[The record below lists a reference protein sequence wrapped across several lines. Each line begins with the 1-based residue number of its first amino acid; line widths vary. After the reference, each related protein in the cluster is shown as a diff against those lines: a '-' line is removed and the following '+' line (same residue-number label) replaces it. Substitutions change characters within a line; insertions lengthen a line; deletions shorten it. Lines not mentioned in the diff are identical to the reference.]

1 MKFFKYVFAS
11 ALGTMLAGVLLL
23 LVFFGLILGSITA
36 ALDDFSADNTTKVYS
51 NSVLTLRLAYPIS
64 ERSKKDDGLFPGLS
78 SKQIGLNQIVKSIS
92 KAKEDD
98 KIEGIYLNIAN
109 VGAGTAS
116 VEAIRNALMDFK
128 DSGKW
133 IIAYSEYYSQNAYY
147 LATAADEIYLNPEGS
162 ISFQGISYKPMF
174 MKEMF
179 DKVGIEMQIVRGKDN
194 RFKSAVE
201 PFMYNEMSESNKEQS
216 TKLITSLWG
225 HITNEIAASRGL
237 SVNKVNEIAD
247 NLTGMFPKEVLEA
260 NFIDGLAYHDEME
273 DMLSEKLGLD
283 KLDKDRMVL
292 LEKYSKSKSFKTK
305 AGDYRKKRVALI
317 YANGNIVSGEGDDE
331 VIGSDRIAKAIR
343 EARTDTSVK
352 AIVLR
357 VNSPGGSALAS
368 DVIWRET
375 TLAADEKPFVVSM
388 GDYAASGGYYISI
401 AAHKI
406 FAEPNTITG
415 SIGVFGVI
423 PNAKELL
430 NDKVGVYF
438 DGVKTNKHSDLIDVS
453 QPLSDEEYGIIQKSV
468 DHVYDS
474 FTSKVADGRGLR
486 QSYVD
491 SIGQGRVW
499 TGLDALENGLVDEIG
514 GVNEAIEYAAELAN
528 LEDYKLRELPEQKSP
543 MEELFEDLGMQASQK
558 LIEAQLVNYKL
569 IKQYKYI
576 QSVMEMEG
584 VQAVLPI
591 RVSL

>member
-11 ALGTMLAGVLLL
+11 ALGTMLAGALLL
-23 LVFFGLILGSITA
+23 IIFFGLVFGSLTA
-36 ALDDFSADNTTKVYS
+36 ALDDFSAEKTTKVYS
-51 NSVLTLRLAYPIS
+51 NSVLTLRLENQII
-64 ERSKKDDGLFPGLS
+64 ERSKKGGDLFPGLS
-78 SKQIGLNQIVKSIS
+78 SKQLGLNQIIKNID
-92 KAKEDD
+92 KAKGDD

-116 VEAIRNALMDFK
+116 VEAIRNALLEFK
-128 DSGKW
+128 ESGKW
-133 IIAYSEYYSQNAYY
+133 IMAYSEYYSQNAYY
-147 LATAADEIYLNPEGS
+147 LSTVADEIYLNPEGS
-162 ISFQGISYKPMF
+162 IAFQGISYRPMF
-174 MKEMF
+174 MKDMF
-179 DKVGIEMQIVRGKDN
+179 DKIGVEMQVVRGKDN
-194 RFKSAVE
+194 KFKSAVE

-216 TKLITSLWG
+216 NRLISSLWG
-225 HITNEIAASRGL
+225 HITNEIAASRGV
-237 SVNKVNEIAD
+237 SIENVNDFAD
-247 NLTGMFPKEVLEA
+247 NLTGMFPEEALEA
-260 NFIDGLAYHDEME
+260 KFIDGLAYHDEIE
-273 DMLSEKLGLD
+273 AKLAEKLGES
-283 KLDKDRMVL
+283 KLDKDQIVL
-292 LEKYSKSKSFKTK
+292 MEKYTKSKVHKTK
-305 AGDYRKKRVALI
+305 AGDYRKKRIALI

-343 EARTDTSVK
+343 DARVDTNVS

-388 GDYAASGGYYISI
+388 GDYAASGGYYISL

-423 PNAKELL
+423 PNAGKLL

-438 DGVKTNKHSDLIDVS
+438 DGVKTNKHSDLVDIS
-453 QPLSDEEYGIIQKSV
+453 QPLSAEEYRIIQKSV

-474 FTSKVADGRGLR
+474 FTSKVAEGRGLR

-514 GVNEAIEYAAELAN
+514 GVNEAIAYAVELAN

-543 MEELFEDLGMQASQK
+543 IEELFEDFGMQASQK
-558 LIEAQLVNYKL
+558 LMEAQLANYKL
-569 IKQYKYI
+569 LQQYKYL